1 MSIKKDFILLFKPYY
16 LFNILLSLS
25 YLVAKKMPFVCNI
38 LFPSSSPQ
46 CELDSVS
53 TELSNYRTKKCGT

>member
-25 YLVAKKMPFVCNI
+25 YLAAKKMPFVCNI

-53 TELSNYRTKKCGT
+53 MKVSNYRTKKCGT